1 MFTLFYLLFLISDI
15 HGNLTDLLTYD
26 MNVWR
31 SNVYFFSSN
40 LLFLG
45 DYVDRGPNSVE
56 CILYLLCMKAIAPH
70 RVHLL
75 RGNHETRQLQ
85 REYTFHN
92 EVTEKFGVEGGFAE
106 TIFDAFNA
114 VFDVMPLV
122 AIVDESIYCAH
133 GGIPS
138 QATLSQIAAIPSP
151 LEAIADPS
159 VANEILWNDPITDKE
174 HADLMNNDATVANN
188 TAEHPDGFPSN
199 TRRGTACYFS
209 EYALR
214 RFLAAN
220 ALSHV
225 IRAHECIPV
234 SGNSLFCQFISFVF
248 VIILSKATG
257 STAAATA
264 SPSSAA
270 PTTPTASMTP
280 PLRSSSTRRYWS
292 SRWTPSPISTT
303 SSNWWSVPQCARLA
317 RSKSL
322 FFISFYYYCLLI

>member
-1 MFTLFYLLFLISDI
+1 
-15 HGNLTDLLTYD
+15 

-234 SGNSLFCQFISFVF
+234 SENSLFSKFVHLFFFI
-248 VIILSKATG
+248 IIFSRATG
-257 STAAATA
+257 STVAATA

-280 PLRSSSTRRYWS
+280 LLRSSSTRRYWS

-303 SSNWWSVPQCARLA
+303 SSNWWSAAVRKTHKKQKFIFYFILLL
-317 RSKSL
+317 L
-322 FFISFYYYCLLI
+322 FAHLI